1 MGQAVYPLSGQAHHH
16 AAARPRRHEVDGRG
30 VDCKGGDDP
39 RMLAV
44 RGSPPGPEPGRD
56 SMQAIEASRHRPWL
70 RRALLANWGKL
81 SLGIELAGGK
91 KDLHLVGSRKWFEGR
106 PELAAP

>member
-1 MGQAVYPLSGQAHHH
+1 
-16 AAARPRRHEVDGRG
+16 
-30 VDCKGGDDP
+30 
-39 RMLAV
+39 
-44 RGSPPGPEPGRD
+44 
-56 SMQAIEASRHRPWL
+56 MQAIEASRHRPWL

-91 KDLHLVGSRKWFEGR
+91 KDFHLVGSRKWFEGR